1 MQTSR
6 VVRRGSGE
14 GRRLGLEDH
23 DLKLLLRSYCLG
35 QIISSAEPDHAPSD
49 DGDGGITAPIAATA
63 GLGSFRGIGHDA
75 EHWQ

>member
-1 MQTSR
+1 MQIFR

-14 GRRLGLEDH
+14 GRRLGLKDS
-23 DLKLLLRSYCLG
+23 DLKLLLRSYSFG
-35 QIISSAEPDHAPSD
+35 QMISNAKLDDH
-49 DGDGGITAPIAATA
+49 DGGGGITAPIAAAT